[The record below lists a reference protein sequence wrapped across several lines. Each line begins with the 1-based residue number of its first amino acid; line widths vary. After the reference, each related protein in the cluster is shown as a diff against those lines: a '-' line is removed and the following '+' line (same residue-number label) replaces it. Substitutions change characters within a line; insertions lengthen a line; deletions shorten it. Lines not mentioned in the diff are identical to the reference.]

1 MPKKVMQKTKAAAA
15 ANNTHTHPLKGGGVV
30 FAACSTREEG
40 GQKTENSGPRDSRS
54 KAGQAQNARR
64 DSETQ
69 TPIAIALRPL
79 SRVESPAEGQRTQK
93 ADYVRQYN
101 AWIAGM
107 SEAERAQAAALGVD
121 KPMPEDYRSHGIGLD
136 ADLAESKELSYQ
148 PDIAAL
154 VDQEELAAV
163 STDLDEVSEKLWDV
177 MRRLVGEFL
186 DTPNRSLTAECLAAV
201 SGMSY
206 TGDSITEI
214 AKRHRLTRAAVS
226 KRCVELTHKL
236 KLLPSRTMR
245 SLTARQAYR
254 HAQRKLRNHDET

>member
-1 MPKKVMQKTKAAAA
+1 MPKKLMKNSIAAAA

-40 GQKTENSGPRDSRS
+40 GQKTKSLGPRDSRN
-54 KAGQAQNARR
+54 KADHLADSGC

-69 TPIAIALRPL
+69 TPRIRTQRPL
-79 SRVESPAEGQRTQK
+79 PRVESPAEGQHTRK
-93 ADYVRQYN
+93 AEYVSQYN
-101 AWIAGM
+101 AWVAGM

-154 VDQEELAAV
+154 IDQEELAAV
-163 STDLDEVSEKLWDV
+163 STDLDEVGEKLWDV

>member
-1 MPKKVMQKTKAAAA
+1 MTGHVAD
-15 ANNTHTHPLKGGGVV
+15 GG
-30 FAACSTREEG
+30 C
-40 GQKTENSGPRDSRS
+40 DS
-54 KAGQAQNARR
+54 
-64 DSETQ
+64 Q
-69 TPIAIALRPL
+69 TPMPRTCAPRPL
-79 SRVESPAEGQRTQK
+79 SRVESPGEGQHTRK
-93 ADYVRQYN
+93 AEYVSQYN

-154 VDQEELAAV
+154 IDQEEL
-163 STDLDEVSEKLWDV
+163 
-177 MRRLVGEFL
+177 
-186 DTPNRSLTAECLAAV
+186 
-201 SGMSY
+201 
-206 TGDSITEI
+206 
-214 AKRHRLTRAAVS
+214 AAVS

>member
-1 MPKKVMQKTKAAAA
+1 MPNKPMKNSIAAAA

-30 FAACSTREEG
+30 FAACSTREEQ
-40 GQKTENSGPRDSRS
+40 GQKSKSLGPRDSRN
-54 KAGQAQNARR
+54 KADQLT
-64 DSETQ
+64 DSGCDSITP
-69 TPIAIALRPL
+69 TPIARAQRPL
-79 SRVESPAEGQRTQK
+79 SHVESPAEGLHTRK
-93 ADYVRQYN
+93 VDYVSQYN
-101 AWIAGM
+101 AWIASM

-121 KPMPEDYRSHGIGLD
+121 KPMTDDYRSHGIGLE
-136 ADLAESKELSYQ
+136 ADLAESKELCYS

-154 VDQEELAAV
+154 IDGEPSATAAD
-163 STDLDEVSEKLWDV
+163 DLDALSEKLWDV
-177 MRRLVGEFL
+177 MRHLVGELL

-226 KRCVELTHKL
+226 KRCVELTQKL

-254 HAQRKLRNHDET
+254 HAQRKLRHHDET

>member
-1 MPKKVMQKTKAAAA
+1 MAGHVAD
-15 ANNTHTHPLKGGGVV
+15 GG
-30 FAACSTREEG
+30 C
-40 GQKTENSGPRDSRS
+40 
-54 KAGQAQNARR
+54 

-69 TPIAIALRPL
+69 TPRIRTQRPL
-79 SRVESPAEGQRTQK
+79 SRVESPDEGLHTRK

-154 VDQEELAAV
+154 IDQEELAAV
-163 STDLDEVSEKLWDV
+163 STDLDEVGEKLWDV

-226 KRCVELTHKL
+226 KRCVELTNKL